1 MAEMFSYTFM
11 QNALILTVLA
21 SISCGVVGSL
31 ITVNRMSSFTG
42 SIAHA
47 SFGGLGLAYL
57 VGIHPMIGANLF
69 AVGSALGIGALSDRS
84 KLGSDTAMAALSKLH
99 RLVILA
105 SLELRRWPCSDFRSA
120 LGEIRCLGL
129 SGNNGLECPLRRA
142 EQRRIPWLDLFR
154 DDGLLTF
161 MPSGNRCVRAKSPR
175 LPWRR
180 LP

>member
-1 MAEMFSYTFM
+1 MARAKWGEPGAFVLSDWT
-11 QNALILTVLA
+11 ALSRRSAPRWEDQLGGA
-21 SISCGVVGSL
+21 RDGPVG
-31 ITVNRMSSFTG
+31 RSSAVGTRDAEPG
-42 SIAHA
+42 AVTRKRPGAESAHVRGRQA
-47 SFGGLGLAYL
+47 
-57 VGIHPMIGANLF
+57 LF
-69 AVGSALGIGALSDRS
+69 AARRAHDGQSRHPRYRRSRKRCDR
-84 KLGSDTAMAALSKLH
+84 
-99 RLVILA
+99 
-105 SLELRRWPCSDFRSA
+105 LREHAVFMPCN
-120 LGEIRCLGL
+120 GEIRCLGL